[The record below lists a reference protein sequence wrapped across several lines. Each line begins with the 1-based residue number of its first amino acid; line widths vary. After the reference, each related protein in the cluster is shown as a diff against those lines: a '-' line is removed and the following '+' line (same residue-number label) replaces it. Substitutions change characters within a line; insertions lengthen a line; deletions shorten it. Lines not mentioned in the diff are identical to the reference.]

1 MPLYSVAI
9 NEASITSASTITRRW
24 LTYRALWSERDYYVE
39 NGHVKE
45 RDDNTPA
52 FDDLV
57 YKKRFG
63 VVDPGY
69 VDGHAGVTRPR

>member
-1 MPLYSVAI
+1 
-9 NEASITSASTITRRW
+9 
-24 LTYRALWSERDYYVE
+24 LWSERDYYVE